1 MKPSEQLEREAER
14 RRTDVASSITELRER
29 LRPGR
34 LTDDVLSYA
43 GNQTGELLNTF
54 GKQVAANP
62 VPALLI
68 GAGIA
73 WLAFGGGRERSAGA
87 YRGNGYDR
95 DGAPHRSGNSGNG
108 GDGMLHRAA
117 DSVAEGA
124 SDLYNKAAST
134 IGAVGDKA
142 SSAASAVGDKIA
154 GAARTASE
162 KASDLGST
170 VAGSARRT
178 MDDVTDTARSTA
190 RSAAHGAKQAADV
203 TAQAADDAWLYL
215 KDQPLLLMGI
225 GLAVGSILGTALPR
239 TEFEDRLVG
248 DTSDDVKDRA
258 EELLSEGLGEAR
270 DLGEKVLDAAADQTK
285 AHLSSDKSQPAF
297 GAGSERE
304 PGQNQD
310 DQNRSGGVGGGFTG

>member
-14 RRTDVASSITELRER
+14 RRTDVASNITELRER

-73 WLAFGGGRERSAGA
+73 WLAFGGGRERSATA

-95 DGAPHRSGNSGNG
+95 DGTSYRSGDSS

-117 DSVAEGA
+117 DSVAESA
-124 SDLYNKAAST
+124 SDLYDKAASAVGSASDKAAST
-134 IGAVGDKA
+134 
-142 SSAASAVGDKIA
+142 ASALGDKIA
-154 GAARTASE
+154 GAARTTAQKASE
-162 KASDLGST
+162 LGST
-170 VAGSARRT
+170 VADTTRRT
-178 MDDVTDTARSTA
+178 VNDVKD
-190 RSAAHGAKQAADV
+190 SATGAAQSAMRGGKQAMDA
-203 TAQAADDAWLYL
+203 TTQAADDAWLYL

-225 GLAVGSILGTALPR
+225 GLAIGSLMGTAIPR
-239 TEFEDRLVG
+239 TKFEDRLMG
-248 DTSDDVKDRA
+248 DTSDDIKDRA
-258 EELLSEGLGEAR
+258 EDLLSEGLGEAR

-285 AHLSSDKSQPAF
+285 AHLSSDQNQPAF
-297 GAGSERE
+297 GTGGERE
-304 PGQNQD
+304 PAQ
-310 DQNRSGGVGGGFTG
+310 DQNDMTRRTGGVGGGFTG